1 MFHPTQSTLL
11 GTLFKRQLYLIL
23 GLKPPARS
31 TLPTHQLP
39 SAYCLQATNGS
50 FARYQNQLCMG
61 HFAGCVSRKLCGS
74 VEGSEVVCHL
84 KRWQKRKTR
93 AVAAFSTL
101 LVERAAPRA
110 RGNRKGWT
118 EFKGEFVLWAQ
129 GELENLPGMHPEE
142 CYCGY
147 FYFICVYLCLLG
159 PVVKALPQPCQ
170 VSGSFMSGTSPT
182 ERCSQ
187 SSSGSSSSTL
197 TGAE

>member
-1 MFHPTQSTLL
+1 MIFTVFQSFFQKICYCYVPSYTSTLV

-61 HFAGCVSRKLCGS
+61 HLAGCVSRKLSGS

-84 KRWQKRKTR
+84 KSWQKHKTR
-93 AVAAFSTL
+93 AVAAFSTF

-118 EFKGEFVLWAQ
+118 EF
-129 GELENLPGMHPEE
+129 
-142 CYCGY
+142 
-147 FYFICVYLCLLG
+147 
-159 PVVKALPQPCQ
+159 
-170 VSGSFMSGTSPT
+170 
-182 ERCSQ
+182 R
-187 SSSGSSSSTL
+187 GSSFFGRKGS
-197 TGAE
+197 

>member
-1 MFHPTQSTLL
+1 MFHPTQSTLV
-11 GTLFKRQLYLIL
+11 GTLFERQLYLIL

-39 SAYCLQATNGS
+39 SAHCLQATNGS

-84 KRWQKRKTR
+84 KRWQKHKTR
-93 AVAAFSTL
+93 AMAAFSTL

-118 EFKGEFVLWAQ
+118 EFKGSSF
-129 GELENLPGMHPEE
+129 
-142 CYCGY
+142 CGR
-147 FYFICVYLCLLG
+147 
-159 PVVKALPQPCQ
+159 K
-170 VSGSFMSGTSPT
+170 GS
-182 ERCSQ
+182 
-187 SSSGSSSSTL
+187 
-197 TGAE
+197 